1 MPHGPLSF
9 VASWETCRGR
19 SPGEAAA
26 ASVPGKVDVGTE
38 AAEGRAFAYT
48 AAAVVAMPGLPC
60 GRIRMA
66 DFANGRQGG
75 DRGRPFCLAA
85 RYDKVVL
92 EAAGES
98 AAGDVL
104 ECRPAV

>member
-26 ASVPGKVDVGTE
+26 ASVPGSVGVGTE
-38 AAEGRAFAYT
+38 AAEGRAFATT

-66 DFANGRQGG
+66 DFASGRQGG
-75 DRGRPFCLAA
+75 GRSRPFCLAA

-104 ECRPAV
+104 GCRPAV